1 MVDIQAI
8 TSGLTRNAEGIWES
22 PGTVAVSYP
31 ADGYDS
37 CFAVEETSFWFRH
50 RNECIATVARAWP
63 PGDGTIFDVGGGNG
77 FVATGLARAGFDVVL
92 VEPGPAG
99 ARNARRRGL
108 EHVVCATTDSARFQP
123 QSMPAIGL
131 FDVVEHIEHDVAF
144 LRSMRN
150 LLVPGGRLYLTVPAF
165 GWLWSQEDD
174 VAGHFRR
181 YTAASIRQT
190 LLAAGFEVEF
200 LTGLFRF
207 LPPAILLLRALPY
220 RLGFRRSR
228 DTAQQVVRD
237 HVVRRRL
244 TASILDALLLA
255 ERRNL
260 ERGRS
265 MRFGGSW
272 LVVAG
277 NPDRPAAEVPFS
289 GARQTVAV
297 GDV

>member
-1 MVDIQAI
+1 
-8 TSGLTRNAEGIWES
+8 
-22 PGTVAVSYP
+22 
-31 ADGYDS
+31 
-37 CFAVEETSFWFRH
+37 
-50 RNECIATVARAWP
+50 
-63 PGDGTIFDVGGGNG
+63 
-77 FVATGLARAGFDVVL
+77 
-92 VEPGPAG
+92 
-99 ARNARRRGL
+99 
-108 EHVVCATTDSARFQP
+108 
-123 QSMPAIGL
+123 
-131 FDVVEHIEHDVAF
+131 VEHIEHDVAF

-165 GWLWSQEDD
+165 GCLWSQEDD

-181 YTAASIRQT
+181 YTATSIRQT
-190 LLAAGFEVEF
+190 LLDAGFEVEF

-237 HVVRRRL
+237 HVVRRGL